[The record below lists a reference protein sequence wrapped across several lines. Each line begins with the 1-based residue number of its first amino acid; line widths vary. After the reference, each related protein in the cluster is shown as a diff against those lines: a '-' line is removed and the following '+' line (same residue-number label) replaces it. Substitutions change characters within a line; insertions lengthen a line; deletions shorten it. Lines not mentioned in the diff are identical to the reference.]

1 MTRRIITKLIIIITD
16 YAHATH
22 DGNKI
27 VITTFD
33 PKIRRLK
40 DLAVI
45 IRTIKSICIQLY
57 I

>member
-16 YAHATH
+16 YTNATY

-27 VITTFD
+27 VINTFD